1 MDNNKKPIL
10 LPSNKLLNKILG
22 NRDFYNI
29 ELYNSNAIKYSWK
42 SSIDGSEVTDFIN
55 IYELAHKCKEWARG
69 RYSISS
75 YPTYFG
81 YGASLTDAFGNSPKN
96 LIISTKTECG
106 AIFKA
111 CEWIMNQN

>member
-1 MDNNKKPIL
+1 MISKEL
-10 LPSNKLLNKILG
+10 L
-22 NRDFYNI
+22 
-29 ELYNSNAIKYSWK
+29 
-42 SSIDGSEVTDFIN
+42 SEVLSVEMPKETCFKVEYINSIEIQYYDNDLFPENRKHIN

-96 LIISTKTECG
+96 LVISTKTECG